1 MMMFKNLDFDIS
13 ASKEKGP
20 IQRTLKSA
28 KRHPAAKNGVP
39 WKNLSYVTYFLMYLL
54 GPKP

>member
-39 WKNLSYVTYFLMYLL
+39 WKNLSYVTYFVMYL
-54 GPKP
+54 